1 MIRTH
6 LREESLGY
14 FGLRINVV
22 SHQVFSAPKELL
34 LLASPVTS
42 GPIQEMFSYPSPRL
56 CLEMELRTQARILG
70 NCSAQFNYLIH
81 SVKE

>member
-6 LREESLGY
+6 LREKSLGY

-56 CLEMELRTQARILG
+56 CYSELEQEFFWEVVL
-70 NCSAQFNYLIH
+70 H
-81 SVKE
+81 SSTTSFVV